1 MDYQISSSFTY
12 ENGTIR
18 SVDIDIKVEDD
29 RKHALTYEPKEGS
42 EETVKEVQHRIPFS
56 WSSTSTSER
65 FNALSHRIKE
75 LMHVKKIAENR
86 IEEQGLQPV
95 SSKGG
100 T

>member
-1 MDYQISSSFTY
+1 MDYEISSSFTY
-12 ENGTIR
+12 EDGTIR
-18 SVDIDIKVEDD
+18 SIDIDIKVEDD
-29 RKHALTYEPKEGS
+29 RKHALTYEPKDGNK
-42 EETVKEVQHRIPFS
+42 ETVKEVQHRIPFS
-56 WSSTSTSER
+56 WSPTNSSGK

-75 LMHVKKIAENR
+75 LMKVKKIAENR